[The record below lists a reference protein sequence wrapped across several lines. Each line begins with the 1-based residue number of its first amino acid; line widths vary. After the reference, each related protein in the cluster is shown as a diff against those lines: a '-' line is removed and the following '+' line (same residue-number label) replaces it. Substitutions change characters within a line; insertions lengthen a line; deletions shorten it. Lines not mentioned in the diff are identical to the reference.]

1 MKYIFQTIIL
11 LLVLNSSYSQ
21 NSLSGYILN
30 QTTQEKIPGAVIYF
44 PDLKTGTISD
54 ADGHYQIKG
63 LPSGKFLVVY
73 KMLGFQSLTL
83 QLMIKGETVQ
93 NAEME
98 TSAIE
103 AQEVTVT
110 GTSQSTELKENPLAI
125 STINQQSL
133 FQNTSTN
140 LIDNI
145 SKKPG
150 INQISTGAAISKPV
164 IRGLGYNRVVVLNN
178 GIRQEG
184 QQWGDE
190 HGIEIDEFSVD
201 RVEII
206 KGPGSLMYGSDAIAG
221 VVNFL
226 PMNPLPQGQVK
237 LQVMSNYQTNNHLQ
251 AYSLM
256 NAGNIKGVNWLWR
269 GSMKQAAN
277 YHNRYDGY
285 VYNSGFKEY
294 DVNGSIGINRS
305 WGYSH
310 FYFSSFDQTI
320 AMTEGERD
328 SLGRFIKMINLGDTA
343 VGEIA
348 ATGNDL
354 RGYRYDVPRQ
364 RVTHRQIS
372 NTTKWYLSK
381 SSIMLNLAYQQ
392 NNRREYGNVLAPD
405 ETDIFLS
412 LQTLNYDLRYQ
423 LPELRGWNISVGA
436 GGMYQANATKGIEAI
451 VPGYTLFDLG
461 GYVFVKKELT
471 DKISFSGGVRA
482 DERSMQT
489 KALYVDSLDQL
500 SEEKK
505 PDNTEKFQAYSKTFQ
520 AMTGSAGLAYMVNKN
535 WTLKLNAARGFRA
548 PNASE
553 LAANG
558 RHEGTIRYEIG
569 NIHLKPETSW
579 QGDLGV
585 VLNTDHVSAELSVF
599 YNSIQ
604 NYIYAQKLKSQ
615 LGGDSISDPLD
626 PAPSFKFVQGNA
638 FLYGGEFSFEI
649 HPHPLD
655 WLHIENSF
663 SMVNA
668 EQLSQPDSMRYLP
681 FIPAPRYQGE
691 IRCEWKQLTHR
702 IKGIYVSAS
711 VNHYFEQ
718 NRIYSAFG
726 TETKTP
732 SYTLVNVGVGSDLV
746 GKKDQCLLKWNIQ
759 VNNIAD
765 VAYQNNM
772 SRLKYAAVNPV
783 TGRTG
788 VFAMGRNISFKILIP
803 IDWSVK

>member
-1 MKYIFQTIIL
+1 MKNIFKIL
-11 LLVLNSSYSQ
+11 SLIFISIHGYSQ
-21 NSLSGYILN
+21 NSLSGYVLN
-30 QTTQEKIPGAVIYF
+30 KTTQEKIPGAVIYF

-54 ADGHYQIKG
+54 ANGQYLIKG
-63 LPSGKFLVVY
+63 LPEGKFLVLY
-73 KMLGFQSLTL
+73 KMLGYQSRTL
-83 QLMIKGETVQ
+83 QLIIKGETIQ
-93 NAEME
+93 DAELE

-110 GTSQSTELKENPLAI
+110 GTSQSTELKENPLSI

-164 IRGLGYNRVVVLNN
+164 IRGLGYNRVVTLNN

-201 RVEII
+201 RVEVI

-221 VVNFL
+221 VINFL
-226 PMNPLPQGQVK
+226 PMNPLPEGQVK
-237 LQVMSNYQTNNHLQ
+237 LNVLSNYQTNNHLQ

-256 NAGNIKGVNWLWR
+256 NAGNIKGVNWLLR
-269 GSMKQAAN
+269 GSMKQAGN
-277 YHNRYDGY
+277 YRNAYDGY

-294 DVNGSIGINRS
+294 DVNGSFGINRS

-310 FYFSSFDQTI
+310 VYFSSFDQTI

-328 SLGRFIKMINLGDTA
+328 SLGRFIKQINLGDTA
-343 VGEIA
+343 IDEVA
-348 ATGNDL
+348 ALDHDL
-354 RGYRYDVPRQ
+354 KGYRYDVPRQ

-372 NTTKWYLSK
+372 NTTKWYLNQ

-392 NNRREYGNVLAPD
+392 NNRREYGNVLVPD

-412 LQTLNYDLRYQ
+412 LNTLNYDLRYQ
-423 LPELRGWNISVGA
+423 LPELKGWNMSVGV
-436 GGMYQANATKGIEAI
+436 GGMQQTNATKGKEAI
-451 VPGYTLFDLG
+451 IPSYQLFDAG
-461 GYVFVKKELT
+461 GYFFLKKELT
-471 DKISFSGGVRA
+471 EKISFSGGLRL
-482 DERSMQT
+482 DHRSMKT
-489 KALYVDSLDQL
+489 EALYVDSLDQL
-500 SEEKK
+500 SQL
-505 PDNTEKFQAYSKTFQ
+505 NINGNMEKFKSYSKTFQ
-520 AMTGSAGLAYMVNKN
+520 AVTGSAGLAYVINKN
-535 WTLKLNAARGFRA
+535 WSLKLNAARGFRA

-553 LAANG
+553 IAANG

-569 NIHLKPETSW
+569 NVNLKPETSW

-585 VLNTDHVSAELSVF
+585 ILNTDHISAEFSVF
-599 YNSIQ
+599 YNDIQ

-615 LGGDSISDPLD
+615 LGGDSISDPID
-626 PAPSFKFVQGNA
+626 PAPSFKFVQGHA

-655 WLHIENSF
+655 WLHIENAF

-691 IRCEWKQLTHR
+691 IRCEWKQLTKYL
-702 IKGIYVSAS
+702 KGIYLSLS

-718 NRIYSAFG
+718 NRFYSAFG

-732 SYTLVNVGVGSDLV
+732 AYTLLNAGIGSDLV
-746 GKKDQCLLKWNIQ
+746 NKKDQCVLKWVIQ
-759 VNNIAD
+759 INNMTD
-765 VAYQNNM
+765 VAYQNHM

-783 TGRTG
+783 TNRTG

-803 IDWSVK
+803 VDWSIK